1 MTAIEEARGAG
12 RLAMLRR
19 DTFSALSVP
28 NFRLYFAGQSI
39 SLVGTWMQMVAQA
52 WLVLEI
58 TGSATWVGLTFAA
71 QTLPILLVG
80 PYGGLVADRADK
92 RRLLVALQ
100 VVMGALALVL
110 AVLTLTDRVLL
121 WHVLVLAALLGL
133 ADAFEKPTRQSFLVE
148 IVGPESVSNAV
159 SLNSVMVNAARVL
172 GPAVAGLVI
181 AAGGLGVCFALN
193 AASFVPVVA
202 MLLALDASRLRPA
215 IPQPHER
222 GQVRAGFAYVRRER
236 ELGVPLLMMALMGCF
251 TYEFQVTLPYLAR
264 TTFDGDSRTYG
275 FMTAAM
281 GLGAV
286 IGGLY
291 TAARGRTG
299 IRTLVRSSVLFGVLV
314 LATALAP
321 SASVALLLLVAVGA
335 ASVSLMARGNATLQ
349 LASAPEMRG
358 RVMALWLVAF
368 LGTTPLGAPVA
379 GWVSSTFGARWGLVL
394 GAAACFAAAAVGAA
408 ALRRSARGA
417 RLGVTDGTWDTSATA
432 SGSRAAQTCA
442 NDPEH
447 RRSQP

>member
-1 MTAIEEARGAG
+1 MTAVEEARGAG
-12 RLAMLRR
+12 RMSALRHE
-19 DTFSALSVP
+19 TFSALAIP

-100 VVMGALALVL
+100 VVMGALALAL
-110 AVLTLTDRVLL
+110 AVLTLSDSVLL
-121 WHVLVLAALLGL
+121 WHVLGLAALLGL
-133 ADAFEKPTRQSFLVE
+133 ADSFEKPARQAFLVE
-148 IVGPESVSNAV
+148 IVGPESVRNAV

-193 AASFVPVVA
+193 AASFVPVVL
-202 MLLALDASRLRPA
+202 MLLAMDAARLRPA
-215 IPQPHER
+215 TPQPHER
-222 GQVRAGFAYVRRER
+222 GQVRAGLAHVRRER
-236 ELGVPLLMMALMGCF
+236 ELGVPLLMMAIMGCF

-286 IGGLY
+286 LGGLH

-299 IRTLVRSSVLFGVLV
+299 IPTLVRSSVLFGVLV

-321 SASVALLLLVAVGA
+321 SAGAALLLLVAVGA

-349 LASAPEMRG
+349 LASDPQMRG

-368 LGTTPLGAPVA
+368 MGTTPLGGPVA

-394 GAAACFAAAAVGAA
+394 GAAACFAAAGLGAA
-408 ALRRSARGA
+408 SLRQSVRRRAGA
-417 RLGVTDGTWDTSATA
+417 
-432 SGSRAAQTCA
+432 
-442 NDPEH
+442 
-447 RRSQP
+447 